1 MTTENLFLLPT
12 VLLSDV
18 AYLRKALR
26 KGAAHARELT
36 CTFGL
41 DRHRCQVAGSLGWI
55 AVARPL
61 SRLDFFIGSF
71 DSCGLECVFCSA
83 RLVESCLV

>member
-1 MTTENLFLLPT
+1 MTTENLFLLLA

-26 KGAAHARELT
+26 KGATHALELT

-41 DRHRCQVAGSLGWI
+41 DRHRCQVAGSLGWTL
-55 AVARPL
+55 P
-61 SRLDFFIGSF
+61 
-71 DSCGLECVFCSA
+71 
-83 RLVESCLV
+83 

>member
-1 MTTENLFLLPT
+1 MTTENLFLLLA

-41 DRHRCQVAGSLGWI
+41 DRHRYVRWPEVWYECCLDGS
-55 AVARPL
+55 R
-61 SRLDFFIGSF
+61 
-71 DSCGLECVFCSA
+71 
-83 RLVESCLV
+83 